1 MLSILIPSRLEPNI
15 LKIIQEIECVGP
27 DEIVIYND
35 RYGQGKGF
43 AIREALNESK
53 GDKII
58 YIDGDGDI
66 NTYQLHLII
75 AGLRWF
81 DVVVGK
87 KSLPVR
93 LDRKLLT
100 FLSRLWIRLLF
111 GLKVDTQTGIKG
123 FNYRPEWKTNLWAFD
138 TEILYNAK
146 KQGKTM
152 TEILVDATVSDNKT
166 LRDILSTLKD
176 TLKIRMNLC

>member
-15 LKIIQEIECVGP
+15 LKIIQEIEFVGP

-53 GDKII
+53 GNQII

-66 NTYQLHLII
+66 DPNQLFTVMLY
-75 AGLRWF
+75 LRYF

-87 KSLPVR
+87 KPLPVR

-100 FLSRLWIRLLF
+100 FLSRLWIKMLF
-111 GLKVDTQTGIKG
+111 GIGVDTQTGIKG
-123 FNYRPEWKTNLWAFD
+123 FNYRPEWKTNLWACD
-138 TEILYNAK
+138 IEILYKAK

-152 TEILVDATVSDNKT
+152 TEIPVRATVSDNKT

-176 TLKIRMNLC
+176 TLKIRMTC